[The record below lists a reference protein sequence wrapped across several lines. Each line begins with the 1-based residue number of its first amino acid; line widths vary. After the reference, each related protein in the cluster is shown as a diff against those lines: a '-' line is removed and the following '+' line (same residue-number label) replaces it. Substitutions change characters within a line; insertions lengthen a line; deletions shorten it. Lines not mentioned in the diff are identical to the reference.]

1 MRRQVDLGQAGPR
14 PRGQQDQVAG
24 DLRQLDGRALERRG
38 IDHEPLLFPGGR
50 QHVLGRH
57 DRLAG
62 ELGQV
67 RRGLLGVTLRRVEAG
82 ADRRR
87 PHVDDIQVLFR
98 LTQVGDLGLQRRR
111 EGVELLADGHRHRVL
126 ELGAPHLH
134 DVDEGFALPAERLG
148 QVVQLRGQPVVAQQQ
163 GHLDRRR
170 VGVVGRLRHVEVIVR
185 LDDLVVALL
194 VPGQLERDV
203 GHHLVGVHVGRGA
216 GAALVPVDLELVV
229 ILPLHEGFGRL
240 LDRPEHLLVH
250 RADIGVAAGR
260 RQLHDRPRLDEPRI
274 VVDGHRRRSGSSRAP
289 APSGRRSR
297 RRRAPP
303 SRRGDPVPS
312 GSARWGRPAWPSRP
326 AARPW
331 RLRGWRTG
339 GSLRRARPGDGEARE
354 SRRAAPCR
362 RPTVTAARL
371 ITHSRSASAGWAW
384 LAEFAGPRRVRSPL
398 SKAHAG
404 VSSSTEL
411 RLVSLLLQ

>member
-67 RRGLLGVTLRRVEAG
+67 RRGPVGVTLRRVEAG

-87 PHVDDIQVLFR
+87 PHVDDVEVLFC
-98 LTQVGDLGLQRRR
+98 LTQVGNLGLQRRR

-134 DVDEGFALPAERLG
+134 DVDEGFAFPAERLG
-148 QVVQLRGQPVVAQQQ
+148 QVVQLRRQPVVAQQQ

-216 GAALVPVDLELVV
+216 GPALVPVDLELVV
-229 ILPLHEGFGRL
+229 ILPLHEGFGSL

-260 RQLHDRPRLDEPRI
+260 RQLHDGPRFHEPRI
-274 VVDGHRRRSGSSRAP
+274 VVDGDPGDLEVLERPGRLHAVVRIGGHRLLAEEIPFHPRRP
-289 APSGRRSR
+289 AGGGRL
-297 RRRAPP
+297 
-303 SRRGDPVPS
+303 
-312 GSARWGRPAWPSRP
+312 GRPR
-326 AARPW
+326 
-331 RLRGWRTG
+331 RLLGHG
-339 GSLRRARPGDGEARE
+339 GYGGGGGSGSLRRARPGDGEAQ
-354 SRRAAPCR
+354 SRDQQRVQAADRSCGSTSSHTPGLRARGGMAPY
-362 RPTVTAARL
+362 
-371 ITHSRSASAGWAW
+371 
-384 LAEFAGPRRVRSPL
+384 AGPRRVWSVEQGACR
-398 SKAHAG
+398 
-404 VSSSTEL
+404 
-411 RLVSLLLQ
+411 